1 MNFISIFPLSDPY
14 FSILLTT
21 NLLHEQCPAVFQ
33 IIIPRK
39 VSRNRRKFNDKR
51 LDCSVTRRV
60 RNQTVITTR
69 REAPHKFSFFSTVS
83 FLCVPFRTVLLQVNP
98 PLPHCTV
105 RIFLC
110 LSPRLVASRLSSVFL
125 SRRSSWPPRLCL
137 VLLHFWSVPLRS
149 GEFLC

>member
-1 MNFISIFPLSDPY
+1 MSLYYRDRLI
-14 FSILLTT
+14 
-21 NLLHEQCPAVFQ
+21 CPPVSQ
-33 IIIPRK
+33 IITPRK
-39 VSRNRRKFNDKR
+39 VSRNRREFNDKH

-83 FLCVPFRTVLLQVNP
+83 ILSVPFRAVLLQVNP
-98 PLPHCTV
+98 PLLRCTV

-110 LSPRLVASRLSSVFL
+110 LSPRLAATRPSSVFL
-125 SRRSSWPPRLCL
+125 PLRSSWSPRLCL
-137 VLLHFWSVPLRS
+137 VLLHFWSAPLRT